1 MPESLAISFVLYP
14 SIRLRSASEPNMNF
28 DDSNFDCFP
37 PQWTKMVLE
46 KENVLPLLVTF
57 AR

>member
-1 MPESLAISFVLYP
+1 
-14 SIRLRSASEPNMNF
+14 MNF

-37 PQWTKMVLE
+37 PQWTKMVLG
-46 KENVLPLLVTF
+46 KESALPLFVTF